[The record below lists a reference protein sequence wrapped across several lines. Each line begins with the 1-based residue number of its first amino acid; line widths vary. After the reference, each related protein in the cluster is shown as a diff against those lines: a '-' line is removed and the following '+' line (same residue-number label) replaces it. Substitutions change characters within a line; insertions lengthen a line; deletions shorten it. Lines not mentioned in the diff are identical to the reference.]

1 MKWPMLILSML
12 ALATPAM
19 AQQQQMGDPTFQP
32 VVERPAYTADGPMIQ
47 LDAAHGSA
55 QTIDGR
61 YAGFAALARA
71 DGYRIRAGEQ
81 TLDAPGALDDVDV
94 LVIANAVAP
103 ADDSSPNAFTEA
115 EIAALDAWVRA
126 GGALLL
132 AVDHAPYG
140 SANQTLGRALGVEMG
155 QGYAFRIEDGE
166 ATTQLLFSV
175 EDGTLGD
182 HSILRGRSDGE
193 AVSRLLSFTG
203 QSLSGPSG
211 ATVLMALKPDDR
223 EAVNLRTLQQI
234 NQRVETDPSSR
245 DAILA
250 ELARPA
256 LAAQGL
262 AFTHGDGRVVV
273 LGEAGMLT
281 AQIIRSATETGYD
294 DFQFG
299 LQTPGHDDQ
308 QFALNVLRWLSRLE
322 GLR

>member
-1 MKWPMLILSML
+1 MKWPVLILSVL

-19 AQQQQMGDPTFQP
+19 AQQQQMGDPTFRP
-32 VVERPAYTADGPMIQ
+32 VVEHPAYAEDGPLIQ
-47 LDAAHGSA
+47 LDAAHGSV

-61 YAGFAALARA
+61 YAGFAALVRA

-81 TLDAPGALDDVDV
+81 KLDAPGALDGVDV

-103 ADDSSPNAFTEA
+103 ADGSSPNAFAEA
-115 EIAALDAWVRA
+115 EIAALDAWIRA
-126 GGALLL
+126 GGSLLL

-140 SANQTLGRALGVEMG
+140 SANQTLGRALGVGMG
-155 QGYAFRIEDGE
+155 QGYAFWIEDGE
-166 ATTQLLFSV
+166 ATTQLHFSA

-182 HSILRGRSDGE
+182 HPILRGRNDGE
-193 AVSRLLSFTG
+193 AISSVLSFTG
-203 QSLSGPSG
+203 QSLSGPPD
-211 ATVLMALKPDDR
+211 AAVLMTLKPDDR
-223 EAVNLRTLQQI
+223 ETANPRTLQQI
-234 NQRVETDPSSR
+234 NRALRADPSSR
-245 DAILA
+245 EAVLA

-256 LAAQGL
+256 LPAQGL
-262 AFTHGDGRVVV
+262 AFTHGEGRVVV

-281 AQIIRSATETGYD
+281 AQIIRSQTETGYD

-308 QFALNVLRWLSRLE
+308 QFALNLLHWLSRLE